1 MIRKFHINDDPA
13 DVASNL
19 GENKDLELENFS
31 EIAAQRSQNAFDGLK
46 TVCNRS
52 VTKNHNIFA
61 EIFLSSE
68 LEHL

>member
-46 TVCNRS
+46 TVCNHS
-52 VTKNHNIFA
+52 VTLVSVLKIIIFSPN
-61 EIFLSSE
+61 SS
-68 LEHL
+68 

>member
-19 GENKDLELENFS
+19 GENRDLELENFS

-46 TVCNRS
+46 NVCNRS
-52 VTKNHNIFA
+52 VTLVSVLKIIIFSPN
-61 EIFLSSE
+61 SS
-68 LEHL
+68 